1 MSVTVNTNTSATSAV
16 NGLNKTHKA
25 LDSIFEKLASGKRI
39 NSAKDDAA
47 GLQISDRLYS
57 QISGYNQAYSNA
69 NDSLAYSQ
77 IAEGALSGT
86 TDALQRMRTLSVQ
99 SSNGTYSN
107 EERSAMQEEFNQL
120 ASQVDSIA
128 NTTTYAG
135 EPMLDGSVATSGGA
149 VSHVGPNS
157 GDTLDMSSAF
167 SGGFSMSQLIS
178 STNQSGNSN
187 VVNVTNADGVSSQ
200 TLDISSQGAAESTI
214 ASLDSM
220 IGQVDS
226 ARASIGAYENRL
238 ESTMSNLSSM
248 SVNTADA
255 ASRIAD
261 ADYAEETSNLAA
273 ASILEKIQTSVATM
287 ANAKP
292 KTALSLLS

>member
-1 MSVTVNTNTSATSAV
+1 MSVSLNTNSSATSAV
-16 NGLNKTHKA
+16 NGLNKTQKV
-25 LDSIFEKLASGKRI
+25 LNSIYEKLSSGKRI

-57 QISGYNQAYSNA
+57 QINGFNQAYSNA

-86 TDALQRMRTLSVQ
+86 NEALQRMRTLAVQ
-99 SSNGTYSN
+99 ASNGTYSSLD
-107 EERSAMQEEFNQL
+107 RAAMQEEFNQL
-120 ASQVDSIA
+120 ATQVDSIA
-128 NTTTYAG
+128 NNTTYAG
-135 EPMLDGSVATSGGA
+135 EQMLDGSAATSGSA
-149 VSHVGPNS
+149 VSHVGANS
-157 GDTLDMSSAF
+157 GDTIDMSSAF
-167 SGGFSMSQLIS
+167 AGGFSMPQLIS
-178 STNQSGNSN
+178 STNQGGNPN
-187 VVNVTNADGVSSQ
+187 VLNVTNADGIASQ
-200 TLDISSQGAAESTI
+200 TFDISTQGAAERTI
-214 ASLDSM
+214 ASIDSM

-226 ARASIGAYENRL
+226 ARASMGAYENRL
-238 ESTMSNLSSM
+238 ESSMSNLSSM